1 MSNGQPGLGE
11 QAISKLAEVGITS
24 QLDEVEELNVD
35 IRTDPIKVIQGEVD
49 SVTIE
54 GKGMVIQQDLR
65 METLEISTDAV
76 SIDPLSVVFGN
87 IELTQPTTADAR
99 IVLTEADLNRA
110 LSSDFLR
117 SKLKLLKLQYQGKP
131 ITVDIHQVQLGLPGD
146 GKIHLNA
153 EFLVLEDAEQK
164 HLSAICMPRLN
175 QTQQRIELEIVSS
188 EGQGITPELVAAIL
202 TEVTPL
208 LDLKNFELPG
218 MVLELREFEVQAGQI
233 LLCANTQIEQLP
245 QSDA

>member
-11 QAISKLAEVGITS
+11 QAISKVAEVGITS

-65 METLEISTDAV
+65 METLEISTDTVA
-76 SIDPLSVVFGN
+76 IDPLSVVFGN
-87 IELTQPTTADAR
+87 IELTQPADAEAR

-110 LSSDFLR
+110 LNSDFLR
-117 SKLKLLKLQYQGKP
+117 SKLKLLKLQYQGKS
-131 ITVDIHQVQLGLPGD
+131 ITIDIQQIQLELPGD
-146 GKIHLNA
+146 GKIVINA

-164 HLSAICMPRLN
+164 HVSAICAPRLN
-175 QTQQRIELEIVSS
+175 PTQQRIELEIISS
-188 EGQGITPELVAAIL
+188 EGQGLTPELVGAIL
-202 TEVTPL
+202 DQVTPL

-218 MVLELREFEVQAGQI
+218 INLYLREFEVQSGQI
-233 LLCANTQIEQLP
+233 VLCANTQIEQIP